1 MAVTYTQYIDGIKTY
16 VSEPS
21 GATPNENI
29 FKVHHITSGSV
40 VTVHP
45 NYIDAIKS
53 VGTDRQWTNVDVVD
67 LDGTA
72 INVLTIEEAD
82 KVRGPFRSVAVS
94 SSQLSGG
101 DTSTSPSIIVWEKL
115 V

>member
-1 MAVTYTQYIDGIKTY
+1 MAVEYTQYINGVKTH

-21 GATPNENI
+21 GAVPGENVY
-29 FKVHHITSGSV
+29 KVHRITSGSV
-40 VTVHP
+40 TTTHP

-53 VGTDRQWTNVDVVD
+53 VGTDRQWTNVDIVD

-72 INVLTIEEAD
+72 INGLTIEEAD
-82 KVRGPFRSVAVS
+82 KVRGPFRSVQISASQVS
-94 SSQLSGG
+94 GVASS
-101 DTSTSPSIIVWEKL
+101 TNPSLIIWEKL

>member
-1 MAVTYTQYIDGIKTY
+1 MAVEYTQYINGVKTH

-21 GATPNENI
+21 GATPKEI
-29 FKVHHITSGSV
+29 KYKIHHITTGSV
-40 VTVHP
+40 TTVAP

-72 INVLTIEEAD
+72 INTLTIEEAD
-82 KVRGPFRSVAVS
+82 KVRGPFRSVTISTSQVS
-94 SSQLSGG
+94 GA
-101 DTSTSPSIIVWEKL
+101 DTSDAPSIIVWEKL
-115 V
+115 I

>member
-1 MAVTYTQYIDGIKTY
+1 MAVEYTQYINGVKTH

-21 GATPNENI
+21 GATPKEI
-29 FKVHHITSGSV
+29 EYKIHHITTGSV
-40 VTVHP
+40 TTVAP

-72 INVLTIEEAD
+72 INTLTIEEAD
-82 KVRGPFRSVAVS
+82 KVRGPFRSVTISTSQVS
-94 SSQLSGG
+94 GA
-101 DTSTSPSIIVWEKL
+101 DTSDAPSIIVWEKL
-115 V
+115 I

>member
-1 MAVTYTQYIDGIKTY
+1 MAVTYTQYINGVKTH

-21 GATPNENI
+21 GATPKEI
-29 FKVHHITSGSV
+29 EYKIHHITTGA
-40 VTVHP
+40 VTTVYP

-82 KVRGPFRSVAVS
+82 KVRGPFRSVTISLSQVS
-94 SSQLSGG
+94 GA
-101 DTSTSPSIIVWEKL
+101 DTSTAPSLIVWEKL

>member
-1 MAVTYTQYIDGIKTY
+1 MAVEYTQYIDGVKTH

-21 GATPNENI
+21 GAVPSENT
-29 FKVHHITSGSV
+29 FKVHRITSGSV
-40 VTVHP
+40 TTVHP

-53 VGTDRQWTNVDVVD
+53 VGTDRQWTNVDIVD

-72 INVLTIEEAD
+72 INGLTIEEAD
-82 KVRGPFRSVAVS
+82 KVRGPFRFVQISLNQVSGSAS
-94 SSQLSGG
+94 SSN
-101 DTSTSPSIIVWEKL
+101 PSLIIWEKL